1 MESGQTREVWRSEAP
16 YYERIVTILD
26 EDAEKLLTM
35 RESLED
41 QPNYFVR
48 DLRTQSLDQI
58 TDFEHPTPEL
68 RDVTKEF
75 IQYERSDG
83 VQLSATLYL
92 PAGYDVEKDGKLPVL
107 VRSEERRVGRQ
118 CGGP

>member
-1 MESGQTREVWRSEAP
+1 
-16 YYERIVTILD
+16 
-26 EDAEKLLTM
+26 M

-107 VRSEERRVGRQ
+107 VWAYPREFRSADAAGQIADSPYRFASLSHRSEERRVGKR
-118 CGGP
+118 GL